1 MQVDTRGMSSEDI
14 IDLYYGIYLFRL
26 RARMLTVGQAKI
38 FIKDLELTEEYE
50 GCAGLKKAIDVYISE
65 NVSDEEE

>member
-1 MQVDTRGMSSEDI
+1 MQVDTRGLSRDEV

-26 RARMLTVGQAKI
+26 RARMITVGQAKI
-38 FIKDLELTEEYE
+38 FIRELELTEEYE
-50 GCAGLKKAIDVYISE
+50 GCAGLKKAIDAYISE